1 MAVAALW
8 PVGLDASGAIS
19 VEATFT
25 WTTAP
30 LVRVCGRSRVT
41 PVAVRRAMAW
51 WERLGARFG
60 GLEEVEC
67 AFRADG
73 APLAD
78 DPRDGVAFN
87 AITIT
92 DQGQT
97 GTAGRTTWAL
107 YGAVPLWAVVAMSP
121 TAMDEAA
128 LRHELG
134 HALGYAHVDVPGH
147 VMYPRRDGVGERA
160 EGLSGVGTLA
170 GGRR

>member
-8 PVGLDASGAIS
+8 PNRLDASGAIS

-25 WTTAP
+25 WSTAP
-30 LVRVCGRSRVT
+30 VVRVCERSRVT
-41 PVAVRRAMAW
+41 SSDVRHAMAW

-60 GLEEVEC
+60 GLAQVDC

-73 APLAD
+73 APLAE

-87 AITIT
+87 TIT
-92 DQGQT
+92 VTDRGQA

-107 YGAVPLWAVVAMSP
+107 YGEVPLWAVVAMSP
-121 TAMDEAA
+121 ANRDEAA

-147 VMYPRRDGVGERA
+147 VMFPRSDGVGEHS
-160 EGLSGVGTLA
+160 EGLRGVGTLA
-170 GGRR
+170 GSRR